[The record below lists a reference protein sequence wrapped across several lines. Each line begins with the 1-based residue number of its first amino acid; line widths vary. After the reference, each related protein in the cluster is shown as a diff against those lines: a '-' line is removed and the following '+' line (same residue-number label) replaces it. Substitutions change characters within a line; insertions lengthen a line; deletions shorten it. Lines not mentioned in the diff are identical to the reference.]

1 MRSIDYEE
9 VGNLPGHLTEEFVV
23 VEDEKEASQIYNK
36 GYYGA
41 PQSGGAL
48 KLSLIEA
55 IYLFEAGRMEIKRKN
70 RRMNLVQLFRYANNL
85 YPDFEIKY
93 IVYRDLRMRG
103 YVVKPDIQPAHFR
116 VFPRGGKP
124 SKNPSKFWVYAASE
138 RGMFDLGGMVVQIRR
153 VLKAR
158 KKLLI
163 GIVDEE
169 GDLTYYQVRLVR
181 PKGRIKPKSHDV
193 KADVLFFGDRVMVL
207 DSDEAEVLHDTEFFG
222 KFIGEGLQLSLLE
235 TAYLL
240 EMGVLIVR
248 DARTGRKINLTQFKK
263 KAERIQPDLE
273 IRLRVYKDLKG
284 RGLIVKTGF
293 KYGTHFRVYKGDPDK
308 EHALYLVHAVSSTY
322 HSTWPEISRAV
333 RLAHGV
339 KKELLLGRVMEKNAE
354 YVRLKRV
361 RP

>member
-1 MRSIDYEE
+1 MS
-9 VGNLPGHLTEEFVV
+9 GHLIDDFVM

-36 GYYGA
+36 GYFGN

-48 KLSLIEA
+48 KLNLIEA
-55 IYLFEAGRMEIKRKN
+55 LFLLEGGKLEIKKNN
-70 RRMNLVQLFRYANNL
+70 RRMNFVILFRYANNL

-93 IVYRDLRMRG
+93 IVYRDLKMRG
-103 YVVKPDIQPAHFR
+103 YIVKPDVKPAHFR

-124 SKNPSKFWVYAASE
+124 SKSPSKFWVYAASE
-138 RGMFDLGGMVVQIRR
+138 RGIFDLEGVVSQIRG
-153 VLKAR
+153 VLRAR

-169 GDLTYYQVRLVR
+169 GDLTYYQSRLVR
-181 PKGRIKPKSHDV
+181 PKGRVKPGTFGIQ
-193 KADVLFFGDRVMVL
+193 ADALFFGDRVMVL
-207 DSDEAEVLHDTEFFG
+207 DSEEADTLHDTEFFG
-222 KFIGEGLQLSLLE
+222 KFIGGGLQLSLLE

-240 EMGVLIVR
+240 EMETLMVR
-248 DARTGRKINLTQFKK
+248 DAKTGRKINPGQFKR
-263 KAERIQPDLE
+263 KAERIQPDFDT
-273 IRLRVYKDLKG
+273 RLRVYKDLKSKG
-284 RGLIVKTGF
+284 MIVKTGF
-293 KYGTHFRVYKGDPDK
+293 KYGTHFRVYKGDPEK

-339 KKELLLGRVMEKNAE
+339 KKELLIGRVMEKKAE

>member
-1 MRSIDYEE
+1 M
-9 VGNLPGHLTEEFVV
+9 PGQLSEDFVM
-23 VEDEKEASQIYNK
+23 VEDEKEASQIHNR
-36 GYYGA
+36 GSFGI

-55 IYLFEAGRMEIKRKN
+55 VYLLETGRIEVKRNK
-70 RRMNLVQLFRYANNL
+70 RRMKFVQLFRHANNL
-85 YPDFEIKY
+85 FPDFEIRY

-103 YVVKPDIQPAHFR
+103 YVVKSDIQTSHFR

-124 SKNPSKFWVYAASE
+124 SKTPSKFWIYAASE
-138 RGMFDLGGMVVQIRR
+138 RGMFDLKDMVLQIKR

-169 GDLTYYQVRLVR
+169 GDLTYYQARLVR
-181 PKGRIKPKSHDV
+181 PKGRVKPKKKYNV
-193 KADVLFFGDRVMVL
+193 KADALFFGDRVSVL
-207 DSDEAEVLHDTEFFG
+207 NSDEAEVLHDTEFFG
-222 KFIGEGLQLSLLE
+222 KFIGEGLQLSLIE

-240 EMGVLIVR
+240 EMEALAVR
-248 DARTGRKINLTQFKK
+248 NAKTGRKIKLDQFNRV
-263 KAERIQPDLE
+263 ARSVQPDFD
-273 IRLRVYKDLKG
+273 IRLKVYKDLKE
-284 RGLIVKTGF
+284 RSLIVKTGF
-293 KYGTHFRVYKGDPDK
+293 KYGTHFRVYKGDPEK
-308 EHALYLVHAVSSTY
+308 EHALYLVHAVSPAY

-339 KKELLLGRVMEKNAE
+339 KKELLLGRVNKKKAE
-354 YVRLKRV
+354 YLRLKRV

>member
-1 MRSIDYEE
+1 MP
-9 VGNLPGHLTEEFVV
+9 GNLIDDIVLI
-23 VEDEKEASQIYNK
+23 EDEKEASQIYNK

-48 KLSLIEA
+48 KLNLIEA
-55 IYLFEAGRMEIKRKN
+55 IYLFEAGRIEIKRKN
-70 RRMNLVQLFRYANNL
+70 RRMNLVRLFRYATQL

-103 YVVKPDIQPAHFR
+103 YVVKPDLRPAHFR

-124 SKNPSKFWVYAASE
+124 SKSPSKFWVYAASE
-138 RGMFDLGGMVVQIRR
+138 RGMFDLKDMVAQIRR

-158 KKLLI
+158 KRLLI

-169 GDLTYYQVRLVR
+169 GDLTYYQSRLVR
-181 PKGRIKPKSHDV
+181 PKGRIKPKSYDV
-193 KADVLFFGDRVMVL
+193 EADALFFGDRVMVL
-207 DSDEAEVLHDTEFFG
+207 DSEEAEILHDTEFFG

-235 TAYLL
+235 SAYLL
-240 EMGVLIVR
+240 EMEALIVR
-248 DARTGRKINLTQFKK
+248 DAKTGRKINISQFKR
-263 KAERIQPDLE
+263 KAERIQPDFDT
-273 IRLRVYKDLKG
+273 RLRIYKDLKSK
-284 RGLIVKTGF
+284 GLIVKTGF
-293 KYGTHFRVYKGDPDK
+293 KYGTHFRVYKGDPEK

-339 KKELLLGRVMEKNAE
+339 KKELLLGRVMENKAE

>member
-1 MRSIDYEE
+1 MSGTLIDDY
-9 VGNLPGHLTEEFVV
+9 VI

-41 PQSGGAL
+41 PQSGGSL

-55 IYLFEAGRMEIKRKN
+55 VYLYEAGRLVVKKNN
-70 RRMNLVQLFRYANNL
+70 RRVNFIRLFRYANII

-93 IVYRDLRMRG
+93 FVYRDLRMRG
-103 YVVKPDIQPAHFR
+103 YVVKPDIQPVHFR

-124 SKNPSKFWVYAASE
+124 SKTPSKFWVYAASE
-138 RGMFDLGGMVVQIRR
+138 RGIFDMEGMVSEIKR

-169 GDLTYYQVRLVR
+169 GDLTYYQVKLIR
-181 PKGRIKPKSHDV
+181 PKGRVKPGKYDV
-193 KADVLFFGDRVMVL
+193 SANALLFGDRVMVL
-207 DSDEAEVLHDTEFFG
+207 DSEEAEVLHDTEFFG

-240 EMGVLIVR
+240 EVGALVVR
-248 DARTGRKINLTQFKK
+248 DAKTGRKIKSSQFTK
-263 KAERIQPDLE
+263 KAERTQPDFG
-273 IRLRVYKDLKG
+273 IRLKVYWDLKSK
-284 RGLIVKTGF
+284 GLIVKTGF
-293 KYGTHFRVYKGDPDK
+293 KYGTHFRVYKGDPEK
-308 EHALYLVHAVSSTY
+308 NHALYLVHAVSPTF

-339 KKELLLGRVMEKNAE
+339 KKELLLGRVNQNKSE
-354 YVRLKRV
+354 YVRLKRI

>member
-1 MRSIDYEE
+1 LSGQLIDD
-9 VGNLPGHLTEEFVV
+9 FVV
-23 VEDEKEASQIYNK
+23 VEDEKESSQIYNK
-36 GYYGA
+36 GFYGT

-55 IYLFEAGRMEIKRKN
+55 IYLFEAGRTEIKRKN
-70 RRMNLVQLFRYANNL
+70 RRMNLVQLFRYANKL
-85 YPDFEIKY
+85 YTDFEIKY

-103 YVVKPDIQPAHFR
+103 YVVKPDVQPAHFR

-124 SKNPSKFWVYAASE
+124 SKSPSKFWVYTASE
-138 RGMFDLGGMVVQIRR
+138 RGLFDLEGMVSQIKR
-153 VLKAR
+153 VLRAR

-181 PKGRIKPKSHDV
+181 PKGRIKSKGYDLE
-193 KADVLFFGDRVMVL
+193 ADALFFGDRVMVL
-207 DSDEAEVLHDTEFFG
+207 DSDEAELLNEREFFG

-240 EMGVLIVR
+240 EMEALIVR
-248 DARTGRKINLTQFKK
+248 DAKTGRKINLTQFKRK
-263 KAERIQPDLE
+263 VERIQPDFDT
-273 IRLRVYKDLKG
+273 RLRVYKDLKAK
-284 RGLIVKTGF
+284 GLIVKTGF
-293 KYGTHFRVYKGDPDK
+293 KYGTHFRVYKGDPEK

-339 KKELLLGRVMEKNAE
+339 KKELLLGRVMEKKAE

>member
-1 MRSIDYEE
+1 MPGELIEDFVE
-9 VGNLPGHLTEEFVV
+9 VK
-23 VEDEKEASQIYNK
+23 DEKEASQIYNK
-36 GYYGA
+36 GYYGT
-41 PQSGGAL
+41 PLSGGGL
-48 KLSLIEA
+48 KLGLIEA
-55 IYLFEAGRMEIKRKN
+55 VYLFESGRLDIKRN
-70 RRMNLVQLFRYANNL
+70 RRRVNYVRLFRYANKL

-103 YVVKPDIQPAHFR
+103 YVVKPDISPMHFR

-138 RGMFDLGGMVVQIRR
+138 RGVFDMEGMVHHIRS

-169 GDLTYYQVRLVR
+169 GDLTYYQAKLIR
-181 PKGRIKPKSHDV
+181 PKGRIKTKEFEIQCE
-193 KADVLFFGDRVMVL
+193 ALFFGDRVMIS
-207 DSDEAEVLHDTEFFG
+207 DSEEADILHDAEFFG

-240 EMGVLIVR
+240 EMDALLVR
-248 DARTGRKINLTQFKK
+248 DAKSGRRINFNQFTRKAKK
-263 KAERIQPDLE
+263 IQPDFGV
-273 IRLRVYKDLKG
+273 RLKVYKDLKS

-308 EHALYLVHAVSSTY
+308 EHALYLVHAVSKTY

-339 KKELLLGRVMEKNAE
+339 KKELLLGRVDKVKSE

>member
-1 MRSIDYEE
+1 MRYTE
-9 VGNLPGHLTEEFVV
+9 VENVLGHLIEDSVTI
-23 VEDEKEASQIYNK
+23 EDEKEASQIYNR

-48 KLSLIEA
+48 KLNLIEA
-55 IYLFEAGRMEIKRKN
+55 VYLLEAGRVDIKRNN
-70 RRMNLVQLFRYANNL
+70 RRMNLVQLFRYANKL

-124 SKNPSKFWVYAASE
+124 SKTPSKFWVYAASE
-138 RGMFDLGGMVVQIRR
+138 RGMFDIQDMTLQIRR
-153 VLKAR
+153 ALKAR
-158 KKLLI
+158 KRLLI

-169 GDLTYYQVRLVR
+169 GDLTYYQARLVR
-181 PKGRIKPKSHDV
+181 PKGKIKPKKYKV
-193 KADVLFFGDRVMVL
+193 KADAMFFGDRVL
-207 DSDEAEVLHDTEFFG
+207 ISSSEEANILHETEFFG
-222 KFIGEGLQLSLLE
+222 KFLGNGLQLSLLE
-235 TAYLL
+235 TTYLV
-240 EMGVLIVR
+240 EMGALNLR
-248 DARTGRKINLTQFKK
+248 DAKTGRKISLSQLLK
-263 KAERIQPDLE
+263 KAEKIQPDFD
-273 IRLRVYKDLKG
+273 IRLKVYKDLKG

-293 KYGTHFRVYKGDPDK
+293 KYGTHFRVYKGNPEK
-308 EHALYLVHAVSSTY
+308 EHALYLVHAVSSSY

-339 KKELLLGRVMEKNAE
+339 KKELLLGRYLKKKAE
-354 YVRLKRV
+354 YLRLKRM

>member
-1 MRSIDYEE
+1 LIGQLIDD
-9 VGNLPGHLTEEFVV
+9 FVII
-23 VEDEKEASQIYNK
+23 EDEKEASQIYNK
-36 GYYGA
+36 GYYGT
-41 PQSGGAL
+41 PQSGGSL

-55 IYLFEAGRMEIKRKN
+55 IYLFEAKRTEIIRKN
-70 RRMNLVQLFRYANNL
+70 RRMSSVQLFRLANKL
-85 YPDFEIKY
+85 TPDFEIKY

-103 YVVKPDIQPAHFR
+103 YVVKPDVQPAHFR
-116 VFPRGGKP
+116 VFPRGGSP
-124 SKNPSKFWVYAASE
+124 SKSASKFWVYTASE
-138 RGMFDLGGMVVQIRR
+138 RGMFDLEGMVSQIRR

-169 GDLTYYQVRLVR
+169 GDLTYYQARLVR
-181 PKGRIKPKSHDV
+181 PKGRIKSKGYDIE
-193 KADVLFFGDRVMVL
+193 ADALFFGDRVLVL
-207 DSDEAEVLHDTEFFG
+207 DSGKAEILHETEFFG

-235 TAYLL
+235 TTYLL
-240 EMGVLIVR
+240 EVGALIVR
-248 DARTGRKINLTQFKK
+248 DAKTGRKIDLTQFKK
-263 KAERIQPDLE
+263 KVMRAQPDFDT
-273 IRLRVYKDLKG
+273 RLQVYKDLKAK
-284 RGLIVKTGF
+284 GLIVKTGF
-293 KYGTHFRVYKGDPDK
+293 KYGTHFRVYKGDPEK

-339 KKELLLGRVMEKNAE
+339 KKELLLGRVMEKRAE